1 MEALASDRSALRAAL
16 LSKPRNQAYVYITES
31 LYRSLCADGPAFLG
45 DLRGGGVTLTLHRRP
60 PASLLVPAALDVPL
74 PCAAEWPLAAGRAAA
89 APGGGAGGVAA
100 SAAPP
105 LRAASPPA
113 AA

>member
-31 LYRSLCADGPAFLG
+31 LYRSLRADGPAFLG

-60 PASLLVPAALDVPL
+60 PAQWYVCYVIYDEGYLTPDEFVDGYSSDDERLSVAQFPAQ
-74 PCAAEWPLAAGRAAA
+74 
-89 APGGGAGGVAA
+89 GV
-100 SAAPP
+100 
-105 LRAASPPA
+105 
-113 AA
+113 